1 VPILAKNHEN
11 IMKQQVGV
19 LCFFRRRE
27 TVKKP
32 ADHCR
37 CGRVIFYQV
46 SLDFAAKADFLAV
59 SKKIKI
65 QACAHLWL

>member
-1 VPILAKNHEN
+1 MPVLTKNHEN

-19 LCFFRRRE
+19 LCFFRWRE

-37 CGRVIFYQV
+37 GGRVVFG
-46 SLDFAAKADFLAV
+46 
-59 SKKIKI
+59 
-65 QACAHLWL
+65 